1 MRILERYIINSV
13 TGLFT
18 GCLFTFLFLY
28 IIIDLFSHLE
38 VILKQQLSLEF
49 LNRYYIA
56 NLPIIFVQVV
66 PIACLLAT
74 LYTFAKLNRDNE
86 IIAMRSSGLSIF
98 QITRPVLIFSLVIS
112 MMVFWVNDR
121 IVPPAS
127 ALAQKVKEQM
137 DTGGKDLKSKTT
149 EVIRNLSMYGLK
161 NRLFFANSFNPA
173 TSTMEGIV
181 ILEHDE
187 KQNIIR
193 KIMANQGV
201 YENGAW
207 KFYHCITYTF
217 DESGSI
223 QEPLFLEEQIMSI
236 TETPD
241 DFLNQGQRPEFMTTA
256 QLDSHILKLS
266 RSGAASVI
274 RNLKVDL
281 YQRFALPF
289 TSIVITLLGIPFS
302 FIIRKRATGLSSLGV
317 SLIVGFLYYVLNAV
331 SIALG
336 KAGILSPFLSVFLS
350 HIVVLIF
357 SLYFIT
363 TVP

>member
-1 MRILERYIINSV
+1 MHSV
-13 TGLFT
+13 AGLFT

-38 VILKQQLSLEF
+38 VILKQQLSFEF
-49 LNRYYIA
+49 LNRYYAA
-56 NLPIIFVQVV
+56 NIPIIFVQVV

-86 IIAMRSSGLSIF
+86 VIAMRSSGLSIF
-98 QITRPVLIFSLVIS
+98 QITRPVIIFSILIS
-112 MMVFWVNDR
+112 TMVFWINDR
-121 IVPPAS
+121 IVPPSS

-137 DTGGKDLKSKTT
+137 DTGGKDLNTKAP
-149 EVIRNLSMYGLK
+149 EVIRNLSMYGSK
-161 NRLFFANSFNPA
+161 NRLYFANSFYPS
-173 TSTMEGIV
+173 TKTMEGII

-187 KQNIIR
+187 RQNIIR
-193 KIMANQGV
+193 KIMANRGV
-201 YENGAW
+201 FEDDTW
-207 KFYHCITYTF
+207 KFYHCITYSF
-217 DESGSI
+217 DETGQI

-236 TETPD
+236 TETPE
-241 DFLNQGQRPEFMTTA
+241 DFLHQGQRPDFMTAA
-256 QLDSHILKLS
+256 QLDTYILKLA
-266 RSGAASVI
+266 RSGAESVI

-281 YQRFALPF
+281 YQRFALPL
-289 TSIVITLLGIPFS
+289 TSVVITLLGIPFA
-302 FIIRKRATGLSSLGV
+302 FMIRKRATGLSSLGV

-350 HIVVLIF
+350 HIVVLVF